1 MKSSKYYTTTSVR
14 CPFYKRESKQ
24 EICCSGI
31 AEGSVIHIAFANK
44 LNKDDYK
51 KTYCIHCHQKCMLFQ
66 TIESEVDK

>member
-31 AEGSVIHIAFANK
+31 AECSVIHIAFSNR
-44 LNKDDYK
+44 KDKCEYK
-51 KTYCIHCHQKCMLFQ
+51 NAYCIRCCQKCMLYRM
-66 TIESEVDK
+66 IESEVDN